1 MLKRSSLAWEGGALY
16 PIRYCNTIWRK
27 LADSSYVYC
36 DFDVS
41 EDQFLKGMEHICGY
55 KVLGHRAPRQD
66 EYIPDG
72 WRLEIDEDWRFP
84 DELPIFAFT
93 IAIVLCGIGKRGKD
107 SSGILKFRGF
117 APIYDPKSNP
127 KIPITMENLNK
138 LANAQLNGIIE
149 TYKGETRD
157 WWNHVDEDAIYEAI
171 GEHEFDVYV
180 RLFVTEDTHYSGA
193 RKAV

>member
-107 SSGILKFRGF
+107 SSCI
-117 APIYDPKSNP
+117 
-127 KIPITMENLNK
+127 
-138 LANAQLNGIIE
+138 
-149 TYKGETRD
+149 
-157 WWNHVDEDAIYEAI
+157 
-171 GEHEFDVYV
+171 
-180 RLFVTEDTHYSGA
+180 
-193 RKAV
+193 

>member
-41 EDQFLKGMEHICGY
+41 EDQFLKEM
-55 KVLGHRAPRQD
+55 

-107 SSGILKFRGF
+107 SSCI
-117 APIYDPKSNP
+117 
-127 KIPITMENLNK
+127 
-138 LANAQLNGIIE
+138 
-149 TYKGETRD
+149 
-157 WWNHVDEDAIYEAI
+157 
-171 GEHEFDVYV
+171 
-180 RLFVTEDTHYSGA
+180 
-193 RKAV
+193 